1 MITDCPTTLTEN
13 ESASH
18 FSFYPN
24 PATNKLHL
32 EIPNLTHSQQAEIY
46 DAQGKLVFTQSIRTE
61 ITTLDIRY
69 LMQGNYILKINNER
83 MSFTVVK

>member
-1 MITDCPTTLTEN
+1 N

-32 EIPNLTHSQQAEIY
+32 EIPNLTHPQHAEIY
-46 DAQGKLVFTQSIRTE
+46 DASGKLVFTQSIRTK
-61 ITTLDIRY
+61 TASFDISN
-69 LMQGNYILKINNER
+69 LKSGNYVLKVNGI
-83 MSFTVVK
+83 SKGFTVVR